1 MKGDAPSPPSPRR
14 GKLRSLPFAFTL
26 LPSPT
31 EDVIEALA
39 ASVRKAAETRTPI
52 CIRGGGSKD
61 FYGGP
66 SLGMPLATTA
76 YSGIVDYEPSELVL
90 TARCGT
96 PLSEIERLLR
106 GQSQLLAFEP
116 PHFSPAATIGGCIAA
131 GLSGPRRAHA
141 GAVRDF
147 VLGMRMLNGQGED
160 LRFGG
165 QVMKNVAG
173 YDVSRLM
180 TGAMGTLGLLLE
192 ISLKVLPRPREEI
205 SLRFEVNAG
214 EAIEAMN
221 RWASQPHPI
230 SATCH
235 WNGVLYVRLSGAA
248 VTHSK
253 EKLGGELVAGAD
265 EFWRILKEQELSFFQ
280 GEAPLWRFSVK
291 STAAPLNLPG
301 DQLLEWNGALRWI
314 RGALDPD
321 EARAVAAHN
330 GGHATL
336 FRGGDK
342 TCGVFHP
349 LPAPL
354 LAVHQRLK
362 RAFDPA
368 GIFNQ
373 GRMYAEL

>member
-1 MKGDAPSPPSPRR
+1 
-14 GKLRSLPFAFTL
+14 
-26 LPSPT
+26 
-31 EDVIEALA
+31 
-39 ASVRKAAETRTPI
+39 
-52 CIRGGGSKD
+52 
-61 FYGGP
+61 
-66 SLGMPLATTA
+66 
-76 YSGIVDYEPSELVL
+76 
-90 TARCGT
+90 
-96 PLSEIERLLR
+96 
-106 GQSQLLAFEP
+106 
-116 PHFSPAATIGGCIAA
+116 
-131 GLSGPRRAHA
+131 
-141 GAVRDF
+141 
-147 VLGMRMLNGQGED
+147 VLGVRMLNGQGED

-205 SLRFEVNAG
+205 SLRFEVNAS

-221 RWASQPHPI
+221 RWAAQPHPI
-230 SATCH
+230 SATCY
-235 WNGVLYVRLSGAA
+235 WNGVLHVRLSGAA
-248 VTHSK
+248 VAHSK
-253 EKLGGELVAGAD
+253 EKLGGELVTGAD

-280 GEAPLWRFSVK
+280 GEAPLWRFPVK

-368 GIFNQ
+368 GIFNP
-373 GRMYAEL
+373 GRLYPEL